1 MMTTVTMR
9 CMQGTPSIVG
19 IGEPRAQLLSHTAF
33 GSVLTCGCRVCMHQ
47 SLGEGCRT
55 ITRDTRMMDT
65 RAKKAKMKKTKALR
79 MKQQGMVAWRLE
91 RTGVLVKYGER
102 G

>member
-1 MMTTVTMR
+1 
-9 CMQGTPSIVG
+9 
-19 IGEPRAQLLSHTAF
+19 
-33 GSVLTCGCRVCMHQ
+33 
-47 SLGEGCRT
+47 
-55 ITRDTRMMDT
+55 MMDT